1 MVGLVLGVLR
11 LPFIILGLDPSSISV
26 AVGTNIGVSTFGAI
40 TASIRHLQQNNIY
53 LRTFVVMAVTGSIGG
68 FLGSLLTKNVPVTI
82 LFTAIAAI
90 VLYEAFAIIKA
101 ARKENKKEPSM
112 KLANNINGNLE
123 YVHNKRFIYT
133 ESVIGFGI
141 GFLGGLVGLILGSIR
156 LPAMVSILKME
167 PRIAIGTNLA
177 TSSLMCISSLAGHLL
192 NGNVDFPIMVTMG
205 PAAMIGG
212 YLGAMF
218 TNKVSEK
225 RLKLVIGIVLV
236 IVAVIMIWQVIYDIS
251 LRR

>member
-11 LPFIILGLDPSSISV
+11 LPFIILGLEPSSVNV

-40 TASIRHLQQNNIY
+40 TASIRHFQQNNIY
-53 LRTFVVMAVTGSIGG
+53 LRTLIVMAVTGSIGG

-141 GFLGGLVGLILGSIR
+141 GFLGGLVGLRFRSTRNVGI
-156 LPAMVSILKME
+156 PY
-167 PRIAIGTNLA
+167 
-177 TSSLMCISSLAGHLL
+177 L
-192 NGNVDFPIMVTMG
+192 NEF
-205 PAAMIGG
+205 
-212 YLGAMF
+212 
-218 TNKVSEK
+218 
-225 RLKLVIGIVLV
+225 GI
-236 IVAVIMIWQVIYDIS
+236 IF
-251 LRR
+251 